1 MGSKRF
7 KILCYIVLG
16 LISSMMIIP
25 LINVLA
31 TSFSSDLASMRPGVI
46 LWPETFSIEGYK
58 TLFVRLEFFRPFS
71 NTMFVTITGTTIH
84 VAMAAAGGYVLAQDN
99 LPGKKLITGIVL
111 ITMTIP
117 SQVIMVPLFVV
128 FRDFHLLNTL
138 TSLIVSG
145 LVSGF
150 SILLMRTFFLRIPYS
165 LVEAARI
172 DGASALLIFR
182 RIYLP
187 LTVPGLLTVA
197 LFDVVS
203 KYNMFT
209 EPLLYINDPS
219 KITLQV
225 ALRSII
231 MSDFNMNSSDLVT
244 NNVVMA
250 AIVVALIP
258 LIIFYPY
265 IQRFLIKGMHSGA
278 EKG

>member
-1 MGSKRF
+1 MGSKQF
-7 KILCYIVLG
+7 KRLCFIILA

-25 LINVLA
+25 LINVVA
-31 TSFSSDLASMRPGVI
+31 TSFSTDLGSMRPGVI
-46 LWPETFSIEGYK
+46 LWPDEWNLEGYR
-58 TLFVRLEFFRPFS
+58 TLFTRLEFFRPFS
-71 NTMFVTITGTTIH
+71 NTMMVTIIGTTIH
-84 VAMAAAGGYVLAQDN
+84 VIMASAGGFVLAQNN
-99 LPGKKLITGIVL
+99 LPGKKVITTIIL
-111 ITMTIP
+111 LTMTIP
-117 SQVIMVPLFVV
+117 SQVIMVPLFIV
-128 FRDFHLLNTL
+128 FRDFQLLNTL
-138 TSLIVSG
+138 TSLVISG

-165 LVEAARI
+165 LVEAAKI
-172 DGASALLIFR
+172 DGASSLMIFR

-187 LTVPGLLTVA
+187 LTVPGLLTVG

-209 EPLLYINDPS
+209 EPLLYINDPA

-244 NNVVMA
+244 NNVIMA

-258 LIIFYPY
+258 LVIFYPY
-265 IQRFLIKGMHSGA
+265 IQRYLIKGMHSGA